1 MTKQLIDGLRTAADW
16 IESGKV
22 RYNWGNPEQ
31 CNCGIL
37 AQAILGINPTEITE
51 TNYHSSWHE
60 EIKRCYETGLDINYI
75 IKGLI
80 EVGMKPTDFV
90 NLEYLTFEG
99 IPSSDEYYFTNPTN
113 VISYMRT
120 WADSLEKELL
130 NQSTK
135 AKTTIK
141 VTVSC

>member
-37 AQAILGINPTEITE
+37 AQAILGIHPIEITR
-51 TNYHSSWHE
+51 TNYHLNWHKE
-60 EIKRCYETGLDINYI
+60 VKRCYETGLDINYI

-120 WADSLEKELL
+120 WADSLERELL

-135 AKTTIK
+135 AKTTNK